1 MLEVKAGC
9 PQGEVEHAVEEDIR
23 RFDAWFRGLGNDP
36 IVRSEV
42 AILKTYLWWKLR
54 GGEDAKAGS

>member
-1 MLEVKAGC
+1 MLEVTASC
-9 PQGEVEHAVEEDIR
+9 PQPELEAAVEEDIR
-23 RFDAWFRGLGNDP
+23 RFDEWFQSIGNDP

-54 GGEDAKAGS
+54 GGAHAKAGS